1 MNEGQCKIKINK
13 SESRARTV
21 CTRTRTTLSFDSVW
35 QVLLAK
41 QHAYTSSK
49 NLLLLNCA
57 MLIDLSLIWSALG
70 LMSRQGLFPI
80 PIEDIS
86 ARRISEKYKF

>member
-1 MNEGQCKIKINK
+1 
-13 SESRARTV
+13 
-21 CTRTRTTLSFDSVW
+21 
-35 QVLLAK
+35 
-41 QHAYTSSK
+41 
-49 NLLLLNCA
+49 

-86 ARRISEKYKF
+86 ARRISEKFQFKINGHENEGNKCYNFSVKPGCVSKPLLMN

>member
-1 MNEGQCKIKINK
+1 VQGQYVTEQGTI
-13 SESRARTV
+13 
-21 CTRTRTTLSFDSVW
+21 LSSDSVW
-35 QVLLAK
+35 QVLLAN

-86 ARRISEKYKF
+86 ARRISVKLKF